1 MSVWVYYTSTAS
13 GVDTILSL
21 VNTGSSSITV
31 LQARGSTIGIYK
43 WAGAS
48 LVTTSAPATNTWHN
62 FVYTF
67 DGTTHKLYLN
77 GRLVTTSTTAANTA
91 TPTGAF
97 ISDYTSGGGEY
108 WTGKIDE
115 AQVYNYTLTAAQVL
129 DLYNSG
135 AARYGPVT
143 GAP

>member
-1 MSVWVYYTSTAS
+1 MATTTKKATA
-13 GVDTILSL
+13 
-21 VNTGSSSITV
+21 
-31 LQARGSTIGIYK
+31 AK
-43 WAGAS
+43 
-48 LVTTSAPATNTWHN
+48 TTTKAAAKPAAKTTAKTTAKVAPAAKTKAAT
-62 FVYTF
+62 V
-67 DGTTHKLYLN
+67 KP
-77 GRLVTTSTTAANTA
+77 AANTA